1 MSYDLRSALGWITVI
16 AVVISVFSYILSLV
30 VSAALLTTTTGGQLH
45 VLTQQFALWAF
56 MLGVGVIANSLFIVA
71 ICLVVFAVCIVK
83 AASANGGFL
92 SGLRSLA
99 SGATPRV
106 LPNWLAVMPLL
117 ASAILLIDLLLT
129 VVQDQFGVSTGMLP
143 TMDPNIL
150 IPSLAL
156 APIAEEIGFRIS
168 VLGLVAGV
176 LVAVKLG
183 KNISSGTPV
192 KTTKELGIFFSA
204 FLSPGYGK
212 EKVGLPSI
220 RTSGFKGISISEW
233 IFLFLTSIIFGAY
246 HVLGGGWG
254 PGKFLSAALSGFAL
268 GFVYL
273 AYGAYADILLH
284 WFFDLN
290 FYVFY
295 QYTAFNGLFG
305 TFGDLATLGA
315 LALGVWG
322 IIVGIYWFAN
332 RNKSAVSYARLDPKR
347 IPLSV

>member
-1 MSYDLRSALGWITVI
+1 MSYDLRSAVGWITAI
-16 AVVISVFSYILSLV
+16 AVVTSVFSYVLSLIV
-30 VSAALLTTTTGGQLH
+30 TAALLTTTPLGGQLH
-45 VLTQQFALWAF
+45 VLTQQFILWAF
-56 MLGVGVIANSLFIVA
+56 MLGIGLVANSLLVVS
-71 ICLVVFAVCIVK
+71 ICLVIFAVCFLK

-92 SGLRSLA
+92 SGLRSLT
-99 SGATPRV
+99 SGVTPRV
-106 LPNWLAVMPLL
+106 LPNWLSVMPLL

-129 VVQDQFGVSTGMLP
+129 LLQDLFGVSTGMLP
-143 TMDPNIL
+143 TSDPTIL

-176 LVAVKLG
+176 LVAIKLG
-183 KNISSGTPV
+183 KNIAGGTSF
-192 KTTKELGIFFSA
+192 KTINQLAIFFSA
-204 FLSPGYGK
+204 FISPGYAK

-220 RTSGFKGISISEW
+220 RTAGFKGISISEW
-233 IFLFLTSIIFGAY
+233 ILLFITSIIFGLY
-246 HVLGGGWG
+246 HILGGGGWG
-254 PGKFLSAALSGFAL
+254 PGKFLTAALSGFAL

-290 FYVFY
+290 FYAFYVFG
-295 QYTAFNGLFG
+295 QSSSSNGVFS

-322 IIVGIYWFAN
+322 IIVGIYWFSR
-332 RNKSAVSYARLDPKR
+332 RNQSAVIYNRL
-347 IPLSV
+347 